1 MSGLAAVLAHRKD
14 PGIYLWHGHFRDD
27 DVRHSVEHAGWHY
40 AHVDG
45 WHGETKAEFLRAVG
59 EALGFS
65 AEDVADVE
73 SHGFDALADRLG
85 DVVAG
90 DSEGWVLLWDGW
102 GPFARHD
109 ERAFSV
115 SLSVLGGRVNA
126 DRGGP
131 FVVVLRGEG
140 PEVRGVPSL
149 D

>member
-1 MSGLAAVLAHRKD
+1 LSF
-14 PGIYLWHGHFRDD
+14 P
-27 DVRHSVEHAGWHY
+27 EHYGQN
-40 AHVDG
+40 
-45 WHGETKAEFLRAVG
+45 
-59 EALGFS
+59 
-65 AEDVADVE
+65 
-73 SHGFDALADRLG
+73 FDALADCLG

-90 DSEGWVLLWDGW
+90 DSEGWLLLWDGW
-102 GPFARHD
+102 GPLARQD

-140 PEVRGVPSL
+140 PEVTGVPSL